1 MISDPMPFIIAFSE
15 PTVKDSSLKVEKV
28 FEGLKFPTSMAFLK
42 EGDII
47 ALEKNE
53 GKVMRIYNGSL
64 QQEPLLDLDV
74 ATQGERGMLGLALSE
89 NKSENTTYVFLFF
102 TQASGIEGKDI
113 CPNDVDIF
121 PYCSSENDPLGN
133 MVYRYQLDEKKRLV
147 NPKLMLDLPASPNRH
162 NGGQLLIGPD
172 GNLYAL
178 IGDLNR
184 STRAQNYLNGTE
196 PDGTS
201 GILRITQDGEP
212 VPNGSIIGEQY
223 PLNLY
228 YAYGIRNSFGMDF
241 DPLTGN
247 LWDTENGLLYGDEI
261 NLVEPGFNS
270 GWSRVQGVWESKQ
283 VGNESRDLYWKSI
296 PLRSKD
302 VMAEDPGNLV
312 TFNGQGNYSQ
322 PEFTWGFS
330 VAPTAL
336 KFLNS
341 DKLGRQ
347 YENDM
352 FVGDFKYGNLYHFDL
367 NRNRTQL
374 SLNGS
379 LAHKI
384 ANNVETLNSTLFG
397 QGFGAITDLEVGP
410 DGNLYVLSLYKG
422 GRDCRLTPE
431 DCVPYNSAIGG
442 TIFRISQPQNP
453 VS

>member
-1 MISDPMPFIIAFSE
+1 M
-15 PTVKDSSLKVEKV
+15 
-28 FEGLKFPTSMAFLK
+28 
-42 EGDII
+42 
-47 ALEKNE
+47 
-53 GKVMRIYNGSL
+53 
-64 QQEPLLDLDV
+64 
-74 ATQGERGMLGLALSE
+74 
-89 NKSENTTYVFLFF
+89 
-102 TQASGIEGKDI
+102 
-113 CPNDVDIF
+113 
-121 PYCSSENDPLGN
+121 
-133 MVYRYQLDEKKRLV
+133 
-147 NPKLMLDLPASPNRH
+147 
-162 NGGQLLIGPD
+162 
-172 GNLYAL
+172 

-201 GILRITQDGEP
+201 GILRITQDGKP

-241 DPLTGN
+241 DPVTGN

-261 NLVEPGFNS
+261 NLVKPGFNS
-270 GWSRVQGVWESKQ
+270 GWSRVQGIWDSKQ
-283 VGNESRDLYWKSI
+283 VSNQSRESYWEAI
-296 PLRSKD
+296 PPRSKD
-302 VMAEDPGNLV
+302 IMAEDPSRLV
-312 TFNGQGNYSQ
+312 TFNGKGNYSQ

-341 DKLGRQ
+341 DKLGKE

-374 SLNGS
+374 NLNGS
-379 LAHKI
+379 LAHKVAI
-384 ANNVETLNSTLFG
+384 NEEVLNSTLFG
-397 QGFGAITDLEVGP
+397 QGFGAITDLDVGP

-422 GRDCRLTPE
+422 GWDCRLTPE
-431 DCVPYNSAIGG
+431 NCVPYNSAVGV
-442 TIFRISQPQNP
+442 TIFRISQARDP